1 VTALAASAG
10 ALSADGPGGRGKD
23 ESVER
28 LLINGVRIEGKII
41 ERNDKGFTLRM
52 DVGGVVT
59 DVELPWS
66 ALRPEDVERL
76 RAGRKA
82 TETDAARIAAEARR
96 LDKRADDDVR
106 AEPRIE
112 EQLPQIT
119 DKLRKSLRRSVVGS
133 YYRMMDDL
141 ILDRVW
147 GRVAEVVVTLRSGE
161 SVRGKLV
168 SEDGE
173 DFVVV
178 VAKGRTIKIASE
190 LVADISQAAPDRR
203 RRAPGFAES
212 KKYVEDATGGI
223 TADILKGLVEQY
235 KEFST
240 PQLPI
245 DRKLIEG
252 FWKDRLTSIVVVT
265 REGRERMPVC
275 ASHEATYGTGTW
287 LREGTRTAEATGSR
301 GGEHIETDPEKWW
314 ASQPREVRCQI
325 LKAIAAEALCKV
337 DKVIKTCCGGCDG
350 KGGSVTVGSAPMTR
364 VCAACRG
371 SGYSIRIRYR

>member
-1 VTALAASAG
+1 MALVRWVPRPGRTCLALVTALAASAG

-119 DKLRKSLRRSVVGS
+119 DKLRKSLRRSVVG
-133 YYRMMDDL
+133 
-141 ILDRVW
+141 
-147 GRVAEVVVTLRSGE
+147 
-161 SVRGKLV
+161 
-168 SEDGE
+168 
-173 DFVVV
+173 
-178 VAKGRTIKIASE
+178 
-190 LVADISQAAPDRR
+190 
-203 RRAPGFAES
+203 
-212 KKYVEDATGGI
+212 
-223 TADILKGLVEQY
+223 
-235 KEFST
+235 
-240 PQLPI
+240 
-245 DRKLIEG
+245 
-252 FWKDRLTSIVVVT
+252 
-265 REGRERMPVC
+265 
-275 ASHEATYGTGTW
+275 
-287 LREGTRTAEATGSR
+287 
-301 GGEHIETDPEKWW
+301 
-314 ASQPREVRCQI
+314 
-325 LKAIAAEALCKV
+325 
-337 DKVIKTCCGGCDG
+337 
-350 KGGSVTVGSAPMTR
+350 
-364 VCAACRG
+364 
-371 SGYSIRIRYR
+371 